1 MISDSVTLTASAS
14 HHGQHS
20 LAYSGGLYQDGMG
33 VWCLV
38 TAGFASTEALKKKC
52 RELVQRP
59 KHAGRPVA
67 DQCRHST
74 LRAHIDRAA
83 VANPLVIRRISE

>member
-38 TAGFASTEALKKKC
+38 TAGFASTEALKKNVGSWC
-52 RELVQRP
+52 SAQSMLGGPWQIS
-59 KHAGRPVA
+59 A
-67 DQCRHST
+67 DT
-74 LRAHIDRAA
+74 
-83 VANPLVIRRISE
+83 PP